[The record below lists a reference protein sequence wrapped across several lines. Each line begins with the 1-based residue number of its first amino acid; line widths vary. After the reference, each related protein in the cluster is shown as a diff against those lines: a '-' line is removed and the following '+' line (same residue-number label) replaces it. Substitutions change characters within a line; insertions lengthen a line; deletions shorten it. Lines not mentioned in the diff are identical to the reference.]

1 MSDNLS
7 VPDVT
12 TTVQEAVAGSS
23 TDKFDILKPP
33 RVVSFGFK
41 SFVIADKSGNKWKAS
56 CQHCSTVITEARGTT
71 SGFVR
76 YEYANLVC
84 TLEFVTQ

>member
-23 TDKFDILKPP
+23 TDKFD
-33 RVVSFGFK
+33 
-41 SFVIADKSGNKWKAS
+41 VIAVMTIVLATR
-56 CQHCSTVITEARGTT
+56 CVE
-71 SGFVR
+71 
-76 YEYANLVC
+76 
-84 TLEFVTQ
+84 